1 MLLNNVYLL
10 PVSFVV
16 QYIQHPDFHISTPK
30 KASTAMYQTAYKDTK
45 KMELRK
51 IIVKTA
57 LATDFF
63 FGWRGLWE
71 GESYKTGQ
79 RGLRGSERGETAE
92 MPRWCDGLVE
102 INLFVSHKFPTFVGT

>member
-16 QYIQHPDFHISTPK
+16 QYIQRPDFHFIALQ

-45 KMELRK
+45 KLELRK

-57 LATDFF
+57 PATDFF
-63 FGWRGLWE
+63 FGWQGLWE
-71 GESYKTGQ
+71 GESYKMG
-79 RGLRGSERGETAE
+79 
-92 MPRWCDGLVE
+92 
-102 INLFVSHKFPTFVGT
+102 